1 MDDQT
6 PKSHDEAARDIL
18 RGNDRGGFTVPTA
31 GLYPYQWNWDS
42 VFAAMG
48 FATFDRDRAWR
59 ELETLFEAQWPDGMV
74 PHIVFRADEPSYFPG
89 PSVWQAD
96 KGPLPSS
103 GISQPPVAATV
114 IARLAA
120 QDPDRAARLFDPL
133 DRWHRWWHAARDPDG
148 TGVIAITHP
157 WESGRD
163 NLPDWDRPGDAVDVS
178 GVGTYTRRDTSLVD
192 TDQRP
197 KKKDY
202 DRYLALVQFGVDRG
216 WDYARIAAETPFFVA
231 DPGIT
236 AILLRAERDLRA
248 LAEAFG
254 RDPVPIDA
262 RIARLEAGHERLW
275 NPDAGAYVSRN
286 MRTGERAPWATSAS
300 FLPLFAGV
308 TARKAELLGTLDRFS
323 RSVRYLVPSFD
334 PDSELFDPLRYWRG
348 PAWAIVNWMIAD
360 GLRQC
365 GEDAWAARIRSDT
378 AKLIGESGFA
388 EYFGPLGAE
397 PCGGGSFSW
406 TAAIWLAWG
415 LGTINEG
422 TV

>member
-1 MDDQT
+1 MDDQVL
-6 PKSHDEAARDIL
+6 KSHDETARDIL
-18 RGNDRGGFTVPTA
+18 RANDRGGYTVPTA

-59 ELETLFEAQWPDGMV
+59 ELETLFDAQWPDGMV

-89 PSVWQAD
+89 PSVWQAN

-114 IARLAA
+114 IRLLADL
-120 QDPDRAARLFDPL
+120 DPGRAERLFDPL
-133 DRWHRWWHAARDPDG
+133 DRWHRWFHAARDPDG
-148 TGVIAITHP
+148 IGVIAITHP

-163 NLPDWDRPGDAVDVS
+163 NLPDWDKPGDAIDVS
-178 GVGTYTRRDTSLVD
+178 GVGAYTRRDTSLVD
-192 TDQRP
+192 NDQRP

-216 WDYARIAAETPFFVA
+216 WDPARIAAETPFFVA

-248 LAEAFG
+248 MAQTFG
-254 RDPVPIDA
+254 RDTAEIDA

-275 NPDAGAYVSRN
+275 NAQAKAYVSRDT
-286 MRTGERAPWATSAS
+286 RTGELAPWATSAS
-300 FLPLFAGV
+300 FLPLYAGV
-308 TARKAELLGTLDRFS
+308 TARKAALLETLDGFAGAVRFT
-323 RSVRYLVPSFD
+323 VPSFD
-334 PDSELFDPLRYWRG
+334 PRSDLFDPLRYWRG
-348 PAWAIVNWMIAD
+348 PVWAMMNWMIAD
-360 GLRQC
+360 GLARC
-365 GEDAWAARIRSDT
+365 GEDTRAARIRSDT
-378 AKLIGESGFA
+378 AKLIRQSGFA
-388 EYFGPLGAE
+388 EYFGPVGAE
-397 PCGGGSFSW
+397 PCGGGGFSW

-415 LGTINEG
+415 LSDTKEG
-422 TV
+422 PC